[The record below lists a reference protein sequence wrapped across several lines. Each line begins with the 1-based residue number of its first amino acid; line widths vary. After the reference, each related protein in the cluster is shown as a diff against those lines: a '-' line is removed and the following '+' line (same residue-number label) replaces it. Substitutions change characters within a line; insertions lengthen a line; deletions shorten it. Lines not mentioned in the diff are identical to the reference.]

1 MRAEFSKD
9 ENGTIW
15 FVNASKIGVRR
26 CKGKEHIQ
34 HSANQVNE
42 IQKQNKEA
50 YLQQLEAHQ
59 AKQAA
64 DPQSQNVIKKMY
76 DIMGQ
81 HYDKIKE
88 EVGLKDAFE
97 KSDDEEEQTEAIFR
111 KLRP

>member
-1 MRAEFSKD
+1 
-9 ENGTIW
+9 
-15 FVNASKIGVRR
+15 
-26 CKGKEHIQ
+26 
-34 HSANQVNE
+34 
-42 IQKQNKEA
+42 
-50 YLQQLEAHQ
+50 
-59 AKQAA
+59 
-64 DPQSQNVIKKMY
+64 MY